1 MIRSSSGRQEN
12 LRYSLVVFL
21 VSLAPAKMSWHSFT
35 CCPLWNHAETVNY
48 WLSNMDIK
56 IDLHQHLSNCLG
68 SCCDMIW
75 LFLSWNNSKMLS
87 VLTLSIS
94 HLFRLLWFILKATLS
109 ATPTFS
115 RFWCSARVR
124 SPISLAW
131 HKCPSF
137 QSARSLMMPGCGDLP
152 PSAEESISWPPDCPI
167 AENPPN
173 LLVGFP

>member
-1 MIRSSSGRQEN
+1 
-12 LRYSLVVFL
+12 
-21 VSLAPAKMSWHSFT
+21 
-35 CCPLWNHAETVNY
+35 
-48 WLSNMDIK
+48 MDIK

-68 SCCDMIW
+68 SCCDTIW
-75 LFLSWNNSKMLS
+75 LFLSWNNCKMLS

-152 PSAEESISWPPDCPI
+152 PWAEESISWSPDCHI
-167 AENPPN
+167 AESPQN
-173 LLVGFP
+173 LLVGFPSFLLLREKKFLTFLTEPMWSMLQVYARTTASDASSFFDITSLWQGGF